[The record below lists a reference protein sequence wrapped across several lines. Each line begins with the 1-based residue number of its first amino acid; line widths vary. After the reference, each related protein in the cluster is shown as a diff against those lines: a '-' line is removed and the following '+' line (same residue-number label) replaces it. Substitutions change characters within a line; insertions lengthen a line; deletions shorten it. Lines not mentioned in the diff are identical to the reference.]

1 MSTRFTERGGWPG
14 VLGVGVGMWFICW
27 DASVGLGL
35 RLHGQLYGMR
45 AAGRKSLVASAED
58 SWVPRK
64 AACVL
69 RGDIL
74 KRKCSQLFVSE
85 GKMAG
90 PARQLRRRALQS
102 LDR

>member
-1 MSTRFTERGGWPG
+1 MSTRFSGRGGWPG
-14 VLGVGVGMWFICW
+14 VLGVGVGRWFICGMPRLGW
-27 DASVGLGL
+27 ACACMGNYMGCGL
-35 RLHGQLYGMR
+35 RDEIAGCFGR
-45 AAGRKSLVASAED
+45 GIRGCAA
-58 SWVPRK
+58 K

-69 RGDIL
+69 GRDIL
-74 KRKCSQLFVSE
+74 KRKCSQLFVLE